1 MTNVLELK
9 DISKRYGTFALE
21 NISFSLPKG
30 FIMGLI
36 GINGAGKSTLL
47 KTMMDIAKRDQG
59 DIFMFGKDTKTH
71 MVEIKQ
77 DIGFVFDENH
87 FYSHLN
93 CDQMKKIIAPFY
105 KNWDEEKYQSYMKR
119 FGLPT
124 NKKIKTFSKGMKM
137 QYNIAVALSHKAK
150 LIIMDE
156 PTAGLDP
163 IVRRDLLNLLQ
174 EVVMNEEVSV
184 LFSTHVTT
192 DLEKIA
198 DYITY
203 IHDGHVELSD
213 EKDTILDE
221 YCIVKGDSN
230 LLNEQNRAAF
240 IHIEK
245 NRHGFHG
252 LSNDKREIELQFG
265 DEVLLERPSL
275 EDIMYYTSQGKEVL
289 NRKDDS

>member
-1 MTNVLELK
+1 MSNVLEL
-9 DISKRYGTFALE
+9 INVNKRYGTFALE
-21 NISFSLPKG
+21 DISFSLPKG

-36 GINGAGKSTLL
+36 GVNGAGKSTIL
-47 KTMMDIAKRDQG
+47 KTMMDIVKRDQG
-59 DIFMFGKDTKTH
+59 EIFMFGKDTKTN

-77 DIGFVFDENH
+77 DIGFVFDDSH

-93 CDQMKKIIAPFY
+93 CEQMKRVIAPFY
-105 KNWDEEKYQSYMKR
+105 DNWDEEMYQSYITR

-124 NKKIKTFSKGMKM
+124 NKKLKTFSKGMKM

-163 IVRRDLLNLLQ
+163 IVRRDLLHVLQ
-174 EVVMNEEVSV
+174 EVVMEEEVSV

-203 IHDGHVELSD
+203 IHDGKIYFSE
-213 EKDTILDE
+213 EKDLILE
-221 YCIVKGDSN
+221 TYCIVKGDTA
-230 LLNEQNRAAF
+230 LLNEQNRAPF
-240 IHIEK
+240 IYIEQ
-245 NRHGFHG
+245 NRLGFQG
-252 LSNDKREIELQFG
+252 LAKDKEEIHLQFG
-265 DEVLLERPSL
+265 DEVVIENASL
-275 EDIMYYTSQGKEVL
+275 EDIMYFTSQGS
-289 NRKDDS
+289 KDLK

>member
-1 MTNVLELK
+1 MSNVLEL
-9 DISKRYGTFALE
+9 INVNKRYGTFALE
-21 NISFSLPKG
+21 DISFSLPKG

-36 GINGAGKSTLL
+36 GVNGAGKSTIL
-47 KTMMDIAKRDQG
+47 KTMMDIVKRDQG
-59 DIFMFGKDTKTH
+59 EIFIFGKDTKTN

-77 DIGFVFDENH
+77 DIGFVFDDSH

-93 CDQMKKIIAPFY
+93 CEQMKRIIAPFY
-105 KNWDEEKYQSYMKR
+105 DNWDEEMYQSYIAR

-124 NKKIKTFSKGMKM
+124 NKKLKTFSKGMKM

-163 IVRRDLLNLLQ
+163 IVRRDLLNVLQ
-174 EVVMNEEVSV
+174 EVVMEEEVSV

-203 IHDGHVELSD
+203 IHDGRIYFSE
-213 EKDTILDE
+213 EKDLITE
-221 YCIVKGDSN
+221 TYCIVKGDTA
-230 LLNEQNRAAF
+230 LLNEQNRAPF
-240 IHIEK
+240 IYIEQ
-245 NRHGFHG
+245 NRLGFQG
-252 LSNDKREIELQFG
+252 LAKDKEEIRLQFG
-265 DEVLLERPSL
+265 DEVVIEKASL
-275 EDIMYYTSQGKEVL
+275 EDIMYFTSQGS
-289 NRKDDS
+289 KDLK